1 MAKITITIEDKPGDR
16 VKVDINPTAETLL
29 QKIAS
34 HGPGS
39 ITSAEAYALCA
50 VRTMREESK
59 KQGPTRI
66 LVPRVGRA

>member
-1 MAKITITIEDKPGDR
+1 MAKVVITIEDKPGDR
-16 VKVDINPTAETLL
+16 VEVIVNPPAEQLF

-34 HGPGS
+34 HGPAS
-39 ITSAEAYALCA
+39 LTSAEAYALCA

-59 KQGPTRI
+59 RQGPTRI